1 MQKTRRR
8 FAARGQGLAEF
19 AIVFPVFMFILAGVI
34 QFGVILWGQNTLN
47 QVTRDTGRY
56 AATLNCSSAASTAAQ
71 TTFGT
76 LMTQAGGPWKNA
88 TGTVAYSSSTCPADN
103 QTQVWVTVTGQFDAP
118 IFFIWVPG
126 NGHLT
131 STTEFRVEPKP

>member
-19 AIVFPVFMFILAGVI
+19 AIVFPVFMFIL
-34 QFGVILWGQNTLN
+34 
-47 QVTRDTGRY
+47 
-56 AATLNCSSAASTAAQ
+56 
-71 TTFGT
+71 
-76 LMTQAGGPWKNA
+76 AGGPWKNA